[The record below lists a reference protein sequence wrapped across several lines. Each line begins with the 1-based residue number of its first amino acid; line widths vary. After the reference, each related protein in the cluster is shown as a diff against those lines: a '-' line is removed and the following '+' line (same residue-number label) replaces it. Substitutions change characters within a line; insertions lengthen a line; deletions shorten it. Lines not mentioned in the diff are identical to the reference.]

1 MSHSHPSRKGILEA
15 IGAAV
20 LFGASA
26 PLSKR
31 LLPEISPQI
40 LAGFLYLGSG
50 LGLVVFRTLK
60 PPSKTGE
67 EAPLTRK
74 DVPWLAAS
82 VLAGGIVGPL
92 LLMLGLQATPAS
104 LGSLLLNLEGV
115 FTALLAW
122 FVFRENFDRRIALGM
137 AAILGGAV
145 ILSWTGRPP
154 AGIPWGSFAVA
165 GACLS
170 WAIDNNLTRKISGSD
185 PVQIAMIKGLCA
197 GTVNTVLGLALG
209 GRIPSLSIAIAAGT
223 IGFLGYGVSLVLFV
237 VGLRNLG
244 TARTSA
250 YFSLAPFVGT
260 LLALA
265 VLGERVTGG
274 LLLAGGLM
282 GLGLWLHLTERHE
295 HQHQHEL
302 MEHEHPHI
310 HDEHH
315 QHAHSPNDPP
325 GEPHTHPHRHTPLT
339 HSHPH
344 YPDLH
349 HQHKH

>member
-26 PLSKR
+26 PLSKW
-31 LLPEISPQI
+31 LLPQISPQI

-50 LGLVVFRTLK
+50 AGLALFRTLK
-60 PPSKTGE
+60 PASQTGE

-154 AGIPWGSFAVA
+154 AGIPWGALAIA

-197 GTVNTVLGLALG
+197 GTVNTALGLALG
-209 GRIPSLSIAIAAGT
+209 GRMPSLPG
-223 IGFLGYGVSLVLFV
+223 
-237 VGLRNLG
+237 
-244 TARTSA
+244 
-250 YFSLAPFVGT
+250 P
-260 LLALA
+260 A
-265 VLGERVTGG
+265 V
-274 LLLAGGLM
+274 
-282 GLGLWLHLTERHE
+282 
-295 HQHQHEL
+295 
-302 MEHEHPHI
+302 
-310 HDEHH
+310 
-315 QHAHSPNDPP
+315 
-325 GEPHTHPHRHTPLT
+325 
-339 HSHPH
+339 
-344 YPDLH
+344 
-349 HQHKH
+349 